1 MSHIE
6 HKYKYYAIGNLSKR
20 VVSKIYTL
28 DELESY
34 SKDKI
39 WYFAESLAEN
49 ITTYRKRFT
58 GYYDNNGEEIYED
71 DILSTPYY
79 GDLQVI
85 FSQHSGGW
93 IFYPID
99 KNSVCSPSD
108 RVINDLYHLN
118 YSKDVDEI
126 VDYFNRDKNSDYYIK
141 CNIHQN
147 PELMGCI

>member
-1 MSHIE
+1 MNRE
-6 HKYKYYAIGNLSKR
+6 HKYKYYFEKIQEDGRSI
-20 VVSKIYTL
+20 VSQIWTL
-28 DELESY
+28 DELEQNEIDY
-34 SKDKI
+34 DKSCLI
-39 WYFAESLAEN
+39 A
-49 ITTYRKRFT
+49 RCQFT
-58 GYYDNNGEEIYED
+58 EYYDNNGEEIYED

-85 FSQHSGGW
+85 FSQHRGGW

-99 KNSVCSPSD
+99 KNSMCSPSD